1 MLTLPLYRLK
11 TRELPVNVPFR
22 SKSSLMVEST
32 KGWSTIT
39 ANALDALR
47 NPVLSVLNDLVE
59 EYFGRYAESG
69 LTAAAK

>member
-1 MLTLPLYRLK
+1 
-11 TRELPVNVPFR
+11 
-22 SKSSLMVEST
+22 MVEST